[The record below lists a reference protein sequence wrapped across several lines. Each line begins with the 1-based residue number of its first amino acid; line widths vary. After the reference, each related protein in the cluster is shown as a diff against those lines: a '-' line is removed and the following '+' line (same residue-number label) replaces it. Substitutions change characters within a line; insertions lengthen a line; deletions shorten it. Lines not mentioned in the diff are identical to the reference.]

1 MHSGLRRLRG
11 TIGMGLTWALG
22 WAVTGLLIG
31 VTSVLLPNLPW
42 WEGFFRVFDAP
53 LPALAIPGFVAGA
66 AFSVVLGI
74 AGREKRFDELSLPG
88 MTALGSV
95 GGLAFGVAIAAI
107 GFPAGAIVFLATL
120 SAATAAA
127 TLLVARRGE
136 QRELLEPGSDRVLP
150 GNDS

>member
-107 GFPAGAIVFLATL
+107 GFPAGAILFLATL
-120 SAATAAA
+120 SAASAAA

>member
-120 SAATAAA
+120 SAASAAA